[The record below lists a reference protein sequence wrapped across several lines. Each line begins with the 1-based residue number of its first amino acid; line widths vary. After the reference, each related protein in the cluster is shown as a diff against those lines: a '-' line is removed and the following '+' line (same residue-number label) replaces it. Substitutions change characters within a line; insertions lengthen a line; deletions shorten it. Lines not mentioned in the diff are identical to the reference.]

1 MFPHLVLSEA
11 ILFQY
16 LSIMHETSILWLWV
30 VIPCSHFWKEA
41 SCLSLCRSKEFW
53 LSLWALVLPYEFGYK
68 VSRNLYNYW
77 KIANE
82 RRHPCSTLIQVVST
96 FRTKN
101 SGSFQIS
108 FSKETSLTYLSMYI
122 WTELLVKG
130 PPEFLESS
138 FFFNVF
144 NFPSWLFALHF
155 LE

>member
-1 MFPHLVLSEA
+1 MSPRLVLSEA

-138 FFFNVF
+138 FFLMYLT
-144 NFPSWLFALHF
+144 FPPGCLR
-155 LE
+155 